1 MEGGGPVN
9 NEMAMSP
16 QPRPAMIEEMEGR
29 VGSSCFNSPEQS
41 KKFNSILKI
50 LIKKQPSSPEL
61 KMIFQ
66 LQKLQILTCLVYLN
80 SLLETPKRT

>member
-29 VGSSCFNSPEQS
+29 VGSSCFNSPEAV
-41 KKFNSILKI
+41 K
-50 LIKKQPSSPEL
+50 EL
-61 KMIFQ
+61 
-66 LQKLQILTCLVYLN
+66 
-80 SLLETPKRT
+80 